1 VPALVQANWLQFL
14 VLPHVVGS
22 SREPS
27 GVKEARWVCAP
38 GWTYELITIRAALPD
53 PGALQQREQRLDGR
67 DHAPRGRRLACLL
80 VYPPLDRPDAQID
93 LAPAQALDLRAPAH
107 GVAGECIGER
117 VLDLERREQLER
129 RRCPRRALRGGC
141 AGRIGH
147 AAGAGTRVAREP
159 AAKQPGADG
168 AAACGGS
175 IDQDCLRAQA
185 PSGLRR
191 QGLYRRGER
200 HPHTTSCE

>member
-129 RRCPRRALRGGC
+129 RRCPRRRFV
-141 AGRIGH
+141 
-147 AAGAGTRVAREP
+147 AAVQDASATPRAPAHEWLVSPRLSSPEP
-159 AAKQPGADG
+159 MGPLPAE
-168 AAACGGS
+168 
-175 IDQDCLRAQA
+175 A
-185 PSGLRR
+185 PSIRTVYVLKL
-191 QGLYRRGER
+191 QAA
-200 HPHTTSCE
+200 